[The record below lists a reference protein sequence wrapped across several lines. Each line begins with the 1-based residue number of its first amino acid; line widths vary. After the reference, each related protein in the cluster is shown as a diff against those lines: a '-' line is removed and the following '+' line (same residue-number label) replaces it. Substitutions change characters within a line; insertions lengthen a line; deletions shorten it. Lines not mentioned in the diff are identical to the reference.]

1 MFETRLTGEKPTAE
15 ILRFPLH
22 KEETE
27 PAKEGAADYFKTLS
41 LMAKLFLEMEKRRNN
56 R

>member
-1 MFETRLTGEKPTAE
+1 MPCLRPGLLGSTTTE

-41 LMAKLFLEMEKRRNN
+41 LMAKLFLEMKK
-56 R
+56 